1 MSRKVL
7 SMQDLM
13 ELNDAL
19 RGSDAQCIL
28 RRALDEFGDGLV
40 LASSF
45 GAEDMALI
53 DMLCRI
59 TDSPHIFFLDTGR
72 LHQETYDLMAL
83 ARTRYGIGFDV
94 YFPQTEAVER
104 LLRTEGPNSFY
115 DSIENRK
122 ECCRIRKVE
131 PLARALS
138 TADAWITGLRREQS
152 VTRSDLAVV
161 EVDTH
166 HGGIAKINPLID
178 WSEQDVWDYIKA
190 NDVPYNA
197 LHDRG
202 FPSIGCAPC
211 TRAIQP
217 GEDLRAGRWWWESP
231 EHKECGLHSRN
242 GKVAGR

>member
-1 MSRKVL
+1 ML
-7 SMQDLM
+7 LTTLEIN
-13 ELNDAL
+13 ELNETL
-19 RGSDAQCIL
+19 SGLDAQDIL
-28 RRALDEFGDGLV
+28 RWAVDWFRDGLV

-53 DMLCRI
+53 DMLCGI
-59 TDSPHIFFLDTGR
+59 TRSPRVFLLDTGR
-72 LHQETYDLMAL
+72 LRQETYDLIAL
-83 ARTRYGIGFDV
+83 ARRKYGIDFEV
-94 YFPQTEAVER
+94 YFPQTEGVER
-104 LLRTEGPNSFY
+104 LLRTAGPNSFY
-115 DSIENRK
+115 DSVENRR

-138 TADAWITGLRREQS
+138 TADAWITGLRRDQS
-152 VTRSDLAVV
+152 VTRSGLAVV
-161 EVDTH
+161 ELDET

-178 WSEQDVWDYIKA
+178 WSEQEVWDHIRA

-211 TRAIQP
+211 TRAIEP

-231 EHKECGLHSRN
+231 EHKECGLHIRD
-242 GKVAGR
+242 GKVVRR